1 MFRPLPFFIGVRYTR
16 ARRRS
21 LFVSFISLTSIIGLA
36 LGVLVMIVVLSV
48 MNGFDRE
55 MRDRVLGMVPHATLD
70 SATPIKDWRTIGE
83 GLLSH
88 PQVAAIAPFTQMQGL
103 LTNNGEVQ
111 KVLVNAIDPVEEG
124 RVSIIGDYF
133 LDGQGTLES
142 LKAGEFGILIGDL
155 AAKKLGLAL
164 GDKVTFVA
172 PEVSVTPAGMFPRMK
187 RFTVVGIFH
196 VGAGEI
202 DGHVVMTHVEDAGRL
217 LRLKPGEVQGIRLR
231 LHDLFQAPQVA
242 WELAGLLR
250 EQDFYA
256 RDWTRTHGNLYQAI
270 RMEKTMIGLL
280 LLLIVAVAAFNII
293 STLVMVVTDKKA
305 DIAILRTLG
314 ATPRQIMATF
324 MVQGSVIGVVGTVL
338 GGVLGVL
345 AALNVSAAIKGL
357 ENLLGIRFLNAE
369 VYFIDYLPSQVQGTD
384 VALVCGAA
392 LVLSFLATLYPAWR
406 AARTQ
411 PAEALRY
418 E

>member
-1 MFRPLPFFIGVRYTR
+1 MFRPLPFFIGVRYTQ

-70 SATPIKDWRTIGE
+70 SPTPIKDWRTIGE
-83 GLLSH
+83 GLLRH

-103 LTNNGEVQ
+103 LTNNGQVQ

-124 RVSIIGDYF
+124 KVSIIGDYF
-133 LDGQGTLES
+133 LKDQGALDS
-142 LKAGEFGILIGDL
+142 LKAGGFGIVIGDL
-155 AAKKLGLAL
+155 AAKKLGLKI

-172 PEVSVTPAGMFPRMK
+172 PEVAVTPAGMFPRMK

-202 DGHVVMTHVEDAGRL
+202 DGHVVMTHVQDAGRL
-217 LRLKPGEVQGIRLR
+217 LRLKPGEVQGIRLK

-242 WELAGLLR
+242 WELATLLR

-293 STLVMVVTDKKA
+293 STLVMVVTDKKS

-314 ATPRQIMATF
+314 ATPRQIMLTF
-324 MVQGSVIGVVGTVL
+324 MVQGSVIGIVGTLV

-357 ENLLGIRFLNAE
+357 EDLLGIQFLNAE
-369 VYFIDYLPSQVQGTD
+369 VYFIDYLPSQVQGSD